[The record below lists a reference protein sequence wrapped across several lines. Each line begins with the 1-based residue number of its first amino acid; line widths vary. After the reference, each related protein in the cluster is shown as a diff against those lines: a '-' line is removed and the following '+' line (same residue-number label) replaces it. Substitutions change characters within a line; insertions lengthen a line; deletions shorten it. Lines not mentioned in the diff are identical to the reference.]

1 MMASIRTLLLASL
14 SLATVSAQDARI
26 SWIENAPAWQEES
39 LMHLQISPPES
50 SILQLT
56 FDVYPL
62 TRAVG
67 LNESTEVRDDY
78 RIQGFLTYADDL
90 EAMNNQSIALVSCDS
105 NSSTSLVGELIT
117 TAKPRAILLYSI
129 KGNCCA
135 LQGSYQDL
143 EGTPYDTLFTMAN
156 QEESIAAMNSTRLA
170 GASAAATIT
179 GGITAAG
186 PETSA
191 QVPHNGNNSAVAMS
205 ILYSIT
211 GLITLLFLVIIATGA
226 IRAHR
231 YPERYG
237 PRSGYGGRPRQSR
250 AKGLARAVLET
261 LPIVKFGDPAPE
273 KPDPALELESQTSR
287 SSSEPGVGTRLS
299 AIPEEPKTP
308 RTPKTPKTPAKR
320 QNEGL
325 GTVLESEDDDQP
337 AVNPTIAAP
346 KDANGGENGTKDG
359 KRISEEHLGCSICT
373 EDFLVGE
380 DVRVLPCDHKFHPP
394 CIDPWLINVSGTCPL
409 CRLDLRPHDEQNP
422 EDPHHL
428 APPLAGEWNENN
440 AQTTQQ
446 QRRKSLRFLDL
457 HRLRHASVEER
468 IEILRRHRSQQQ
480 LRESQPPQS
489 SSSGSTTAD
498 SEEHHSRRASLAD
511 RLRDKFR
518 VHTTTRQDGGDEEMT
533 RTTTTTT
540 TTTAREAG
548 PPPVS
553 T

>member
-1 MMASIRTLLLASL
+1 MMASMRGLLTTSL
-14 SLATVSAQDARI
+14 LWALSITVSAQDAGI
-26 SWIENAPAWQEES
+26 SWIENAPAWQQES
-39 LMHLQISPPES
+39 LMHLLISPPES
-50 SILQLT
+50 EILQLT
-56 FDVYPL
+56 YDVYPL
-62 TRAVG
+62 TRSVG
-67 LNESTEVRDDY
+67 LNESTEIRNGY
-78 RIQGFLTYADDL
+78 QIQGFLTYADDL
-90 EAMNNQSIALVSCDS
+90 ESMNNQSIALVSCDS
-105 NSSTSLVGELIT
+105 NSSTSVVGELIT
-117 TAKPRAILLYSI
+117 TAKPRAVLLYSI

-143 EGTPYDTLFTMAN
+143 EGIPYETLFTMAN

-179 GGITAAG
+179 GGMATTG
-186 PETSA
+186 PETTT
-191 QVPHNGNNSAVAMS
+191 QPHGGNNSAVAMS

-261 LPIVKFGDPAPE
+261 LPIVKFGDSAPA

-287 SSSEPGVGTRLS
+287 SSPEPGIGTRLS

-308 RTPKTPKTPAKR
+308 KTPKTPAKR
-320 QNEGL
+320 LSKSL
-325 GTVLESEDDDQP
+325 GTVLESDDDGP
-337 AVNPTIAAP
+337 PVAAATP
-346 KDANGGENGTKDG
+346 NDSKVVVHTPNDGGKQ
-359 KRISEEHLGCSICT
+359 ISEEHLGCSICT

-409 CRLDLRPHDEQNP
+409 CRLDLRPHSEQNA
-422 EDPHHL
+422 EDPNQL
-428 APPLAGEWNENN
+428 APPLSGEWSDNHNG
-440 AQTTQQ
+440 QTTTQ

-480 LRESQPPQS
+480 LRESQPPQTA
-489 SSSGSTTAD
+489 SSGSTAVE
-498 SEEHHSRRASLAD
+498 SEEGHNRRASLAD
-511 RLRDKFR
+511 RLRDRFR
-518 VHTTTRQDGGDEEMT
+518 VHTTRQSVDGE
-533 RTTTTTT
+533 TTTTTT
-540 TTTAREAG
+540 TNTATGAG
-548 PPPVS
+548 PPTS
-553 T
+553 TQQ

>member
-1 MMASIRTLLLASL
+1 MMASIRALLLTSL
-14 SLATVSAQDARI
+14 MSALSTTVSAQDARI
-26 SWIENAPAWQEES
+26 SWIENAPAWQEAS
-39 LMHLQISPPES
+39 LMHLLISPPES
-50 SILQLT
+50 EILQLT
-56 FDVYPL
+56 YDVYPL

-78 RIQGFLTYADDL
+78 RFQGFLTYADDL

-117 TAKPRAILLYSI
+117 TAKPMAILLYSI

-135 LQGSYQDL
+135 LQGVYQDL
-143 EGTPYDTLFTMAN
+143 EGTPYETLFTMAN

-179 GGITAAG
+179 GGITATN
-186 PETSA
+186 PDTSV
-191 QVPHNGNNSAVAMS
+191 QPHNGNNSAVAMS

-237 PRSGYGGRPRQSR
+237 PRTGYGGRPRQSR

-261 LPIVKFGDPAPE
+261 LPIVKFGDPAPA

-287 SSSEPGVGTRLS
+287 SSPEPGIGTRLS

-308 RTPKTPKTPAKR
+308 KTPKTPKMPVKR
-320 QNEGL
+320 QSEAL
-325 GTVLESEDDDQP
+325 GTVLESEDDDEP
-337 AVNPTIAAP
+337 AVNPTVAVTPRDTKA
-346 KDANGGENGTKDG
+346 DEAENQAG

-422 EDPHHL
+422 EDPHQL
-428 APPLAGEWNENN
+428 APPLAGEWNDNSSG
-440 AQTTQQ
+440 QTTQQ

-468 IEILRRHRSQQQ
+468 IEILRSHRSQQQ
-480 LRESQPPQS
+480 LRESQPPQ

-518 VHTTTRQDGGDEEMT
+518 VHTTRQSVDGEM
-533 RTTTTTT
+533 TTTTTT
-540 TTTAREAG
+540 NTARQAG
-548 PPPVS
+548 PPAS
-553 T
+553 TQQ

>member
-1 MMASIRTLLLASL
+1 MALMRSLLST
-14 SLATVSAQDARI
+14 TVSAQDARI
-26 SWIENAPAWQEES
+26 SWIENAPGWQEES
-39 LMHLQISPPES
+39 LMHLLISPPES
-50 SILQLT
+50 EILQLT
-56 FDVYPL
+56 YDVYPL

-67 LNESTEVRDDY
+67 LNESTE
-78 RIQGFLTYADDL
+78 
-90 EAMNNQSIALVSCDS
+90 SIALVSCDS

-135 LQGSYQDL
+135 LQGSYQDF
-143 EGTPYDTLFTMAN
+143 EGTPYESLFTMAN

-179 GGITAAG
+179 GGINATG

-191 QVPHNGNNSAVAMS
+191 QPHNGNNSAVAMS

-261 LPIVKFGDPAPE
+261 LPIVKFGDPAPA

-287 SSSEPGVGTRLS
+287 SSPEPGIGTRLS

-308 RTPKTPKTPAKR
+308 KTPKTPAKW
-320 QNEGL
+320 QSEAL
-325 GTVLESEDDDQP
+325 GTVMESEDDNEPGVHP
-337 AVNPTIAAP
+337 ARAAATR
-346 KDANGGENGTKDG
+346 DTKADETGIKNG
-359 KRISEEHLGCSICT
+359 KRSSEEHLGCSICT

-409 CRLDLRPHDEQNP
+409 CRLDLQPQDERNP
-422 EDPHHL
+422 EDPHQL
-428 APPLAGEWNENN
+428 APPLAGEWSDSNN
-440 AQTTQQ
+440 SGQTAQ
-446 QRRKSLRFLDL
+446 QRRRSLRFLDL

-480 LRESQPPQS
+480 LRESQPPQLS
-489 SSSGSTTAD
+489 LSGSTAAAAESD
-498 SEEHHSRRASLAD
+498 EHHNRRASLAD

-518 VHTTTRQDGGDEEMT
+518 VP
-533 RTTTTTT
+533 
-540 TTTAREAG
+540 TARQSADDETTPSTAMEAG
-548 PPPVS
+548 PPNS
-553 T
+553 AQQ

>member
-1 MMASIRTLLLASL
+1 MMASMRALLLASIL
-14 SLATVSAQDARI
+14 SALSSTVSAQEDARI
-26 SWIENAPAWQEES
+26 SWIENAPAWQHES
-39 LMHLQISPPES
+39 LMHLSISPPES
-50 SILQLT
+50 EILQLT
-56 FDVYPL
+56 YDVYPL

-67 LNESTEVRDDY
+67 LNESTEVRNDY

-105 NSSTSLVGELIT
+105 TNSTGLVGELIT

-135 LQGSYQDL
+135 LQGSYQDF
-143 EGTPYDTLFTMAN
+143 EGIPYETLFTMAN

-179 GGITAAG
+179 GGINSTG
-186 PETSA
+186 PEIST
-191 QVPHNGNNSAVAMS
+191 QPHNGNNSAVAMS

-261 LPIVKFGDPAPE
+261 LPIVKFGDPAPA

-287 SSSEPGVGTRLS
+287 SSPEPGIGTRLS

-308 RTPKTPKTPAKR
+308 KTPKTPAKR
-320 QNEGL
+320 QSEAL
-325 GTVLESEDDDQP
+325 GTVLESEDDAPGATP
-337 AVNPTIAAP
+337 AVAVP
-346 KDANGGENGTKDG
+346 KDAKADGDGIRDG

-409 CRLDLRPHDEQNP
+409 CRLDLRPQDEQNSG
-422 EDPHHL
+422 DPHQL
-428 APPLAGEWNENN
+428 APPLAGEWGDNN
-440 AQTTQQ
+440 SGQTAQ
-446 QRRKSLRFLDL
+446 QRRRSSRFLDL

-480 LRESQPPQS
+480 LRESPQS
-489 SSSGSTTAD
+489 SSGGSTTAVFD
-498 SEEHHSRRASLAD
+498 EHHSRRASLAD

-518 VHTTTRQDGGDEEMT
+518 VRTTRQSVNGE
-533 RTTTTTT
+533 TTTSTTMG
-540 TTTAREAG
+540 AG
-548 PPPVS
+548 PPAS
-553 T
+553 TQQ

>member
-67 LNESTEVRDDY
+67 LNESTE
-78 RIQGFLTYADDL
+78 
-90 EAMNNQSIALVSCDS
+90 SIALVSCDS

-261 LPIVKFGDPAPE
+261 LPIVKFGDPAPA

-287 SSSEPGVGTRLS
+287 SSSEPGIGTRLS

-308 RTPKTPKTPAKR
+308 RTPKTPKTPKTPAKR

-337 AVNPTIAAP
+337 AVNPTIATP
-346 KDANGGENGTKDG
+346 KDG

-409 CRLDLRPHDEQNP
+409 
-422 EDPHHL
+422 
-428 APPLAGEWNENN
+428 W
-440 AQTTQQ
+440 
-446 QRRKSLRFLDL
+446 
-457 HRLRHASVEER
+457 
-468 IEILRRHRSQQQ
+468 
-480 LRESQPPQS
+480 
-489 SSSGSTTAD
+489 
-498 SEEHHSRRASLAD
+498 
-511 RLRDKFR
+511 
-518 VHTTTRQDGGDEEMT
+518 
-533 RTTTTTT
+533 
-540 TTTAREAG
+540 
-548 PPPVS
+548 
-553 T
+553 